1 MKIYNIMLKCGC
13 MIAQDTGTKEKSD
26 GNAGLLPCYAEWGNM
41 HKKKDKEALELHLKC
56 MKKYFKR

>member
-1 MKIYNIMLKCGC
+1 MLKCGC